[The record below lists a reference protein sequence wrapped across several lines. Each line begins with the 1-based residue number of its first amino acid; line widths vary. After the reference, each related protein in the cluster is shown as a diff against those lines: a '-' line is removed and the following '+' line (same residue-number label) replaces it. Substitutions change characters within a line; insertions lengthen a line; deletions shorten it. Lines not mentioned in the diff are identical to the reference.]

1 VPLSDH
7 EQRLLDQIERALYA
21 EDPKFASTVR
31 RADLRT
37 LSRRR
42 MWRAGV
48 VFVLGF
54 GLMLFGVAE
63 PVIGI
68 AGFVVMLLAL
78 ALALSA
84 WKRMSGNPA
93 ALRAV
98 DGRADRTGSSRKKKK
113 QAHGTARQRLEERW
127 QRRWDERGR

>member
-1 VPLSDH
+1 VVPLSDH

-21 EDPKFASTVR
+21 EDPKFASQVR

-37 LSRRR
+37 LNRRR
-42 MWRAGV
+42 MWRAAV
-48 VFVLGF
+48 VFVVGF

-63 PVIGI
+63 PLVGI

-84 WKRMSGNPA
+84 WKKMSGNPA

-98 DGRADRTGSSRKKKK
+98 DGRAERRAPAKKK
-113 QAHGTARQRLEERW
+113 AHGSARQRLEERW
-127 QRRWDERGR
+127 QRRWDDRGR

>member
-21 EDPKFASTVR
+21 EDPKFASSVR
-31 RADLRT
+31 RADLRS
-37 LSRRR
+37 LMRRR
-42 MWRAGV
+42 MWRAGI

-63 PVIGI
+63 PLVGI

-84 WKRMSGNPA
+84 WKRMAGSPA

-98 DGRADRTGSSRKKKK
+98 DGRAERSTPSKKK
-113 QAHGTARQRLEERW
+113 AHGSARQRLEERW

>member
-48 VFVLGF
+48 VFALGF
-54 GLMLFGVAE
+54 LLMLFGVAE
-63 PVIGI
+63 PLIGI

-84 WKRMSGNPA
+84 WKRMSGSPA

-98 DGRADRTGSSRKKKK
+98 DGRSERSTSGKKK
-113 QAHGTARQRLEERW
+113 AHGSARQRLEERW